1 MNFKVKKTSCVRGL
15 FSLYCRR
22 NKGETTW
29 ETILTT
35 ENHIGELEELV
46 LLAIMKIGS
55 VAYGASIQEALED
68 AGRFVS
74 FGALYTTL
82 GRLEQKGF
90 VSSRIGEATKA
101 RGGRAK
107 KYFQVEGAGKFATIS
122 AENMRR
128 KLLMKPALA

>member
-1 MNFKVKKTSCVRGL
+1 M
-15 FSLYCRR
+15 
-22 NKGETTW
+22 
-29 ETILTT
+29 TT

-55 VAYGASIQEALED
+55 GAYGASIQEALED

-82 GRLEQKGF
+82 GRLEQKGL
-90 VSSRIGEATKA
+90 VSSRVGEATKA

-107 KYFQVEGAGKFATIS
+107 KYFQVEGAGKCATIS